1 MDLLLCFASL
11 CTSAQEEEA
20 DEKLTRDECTV
31 STWTTNNLFTLTL
44 INSELVTVQ
53 ALNQVQP
60 KARYIDSHVSLSYAF
75 MKPLFLF
82 PSQVT

>member
-1 MDLLLCFASL
+1 MDLLLCSASL

-60 KARYIDSHVSLSYAF
+60 KAR
-75 MKPLFLF
+75 
-82 PSQVT
+82 